1 MLCLWYDDPT
11 IQFLSIMPASP
22 INQLRVKRDSAT
34 AEFIEWYE
42 VYGAK
47 PVSEGGRKRKGAGKS
62 TALMILDCILNQK
75 VGIVLRGRDD
85 NSDQVEE
92 ILDAYKNKLSPE
104 MQKAKEN
111 LSDEEYK
118 TFVELSKKANI

>member
-1 MLCLWYDDPT
+1 VLCLWYDDPT

-62 TALMILDCILNQK
+62 TALMILDCILNQN
-75 VGIVLRGRDD
+75 VGRRDD
-85 NSDQVEE
+85 NSDQVKE
-92 ILDAYKNKLSPE
+92 ILDAYKNKLSPTL
-104 MQKAKEN
+104 QKAKER
-111 LSDEEYK
+111 LTDEDYK
-118 TFVELSKKANI
+118 KFVELNKKVNPLN

>member
-1 MLCLWYDDPT
+1 
-11 IQFLSIMPASP
+11 MPVSP
-22 INQLRVKRDSAT
+22 IHQLKVKRDSAT

-42 VYGAK
+42 VYAAK
-47 PVSEGGRKRKGAGKS
+47 PANEGGRKRKGSGKV

-75 VGIVLRGRDD
+75 VGRRDD
-85 NSDQVEE
+85 NSDQVKE

-118 TFVELSKKANI
+118 TFVELNKKANI

>member
-1 MLCLWYDDPT
+1 
-11 IQFLSIMPASP
+11 MPVNP
-22 INQLRVKRDSAT
+22 IIHVLKIKKDSAT

-47 PVSEGGRKRKGAGKS
+47 PVKEGARRRKGDGKGA
-62 TALMILDCILNQK
+62 ALMVLECLLNNTAEK
-75 VGIVLRGRDD
+75 RDD
-85 NSDQVEE
+85 NSDQCTE
-92 ILDAYKNKLSPE
+92 ILNAYKNKNKSQHYKD
-104 MQKAKEN
+104 MQKAKTN

>member
-1 MLCLWYDDPT
+1 
-11 IQFLSIMPASP
+11 MPASP
-22 INQLRVKRDSAT
+22 INQLKAKRDSAT

-47 PVSEGGRKRKGAGKS
+47 PVNEGGRKRKGNGKVA
-62 TALMILDCILNQK
+62 ALMILDCFLNQK
-75 VGIVLRGRDD
+75 VGRRDD
-85 NSDQVEE
+85 NSDQVKE

-118 TFVELSKKANI
+118 TFVELNKKANIEN

>member
-1 MLCLWYDDPT
+1 
-11 IQFLSIMPASP
+11 MPASP

-62 TALMILDCILNQK
+62 TALMILDCILNEN
-75 VGIVLRGRDD
+75 VGRRDD
-85 NSDQVEE
+85 NSDQVKE
-92 ILDAYKNKLSPE
+92 ILDAYKNKLSPTL
-104 MQKAKEN
+104 QKAKER
-111 LSDEEYK
+111 LTDEDYK
-118 TFVELSKKANI
+118 KFVELNKKVNPLN

>member
-1 MLCLWYDDPT
+1 
-11 IQFLSIMPASP
+11 MPVSP
-22 INQLRVKRDSAT
+22 INQLKVKRDSAT

-47 PVSEGGRKRKGAGKS
+47 KPINETGRKRKGNGKVA
-62 TALMILDCILNQK
+62 ALMILDCILNQK

-118 TFVELSKKANI
+118 TFVELNKKANI

>member
-1 MLCLWYDDPT
+1 
-11 IQFLSIMPASP
+11 MPASP

-47 PVSEGGRKRKGAGKS
+47 PVNEGGRKRKGNGKGA
-62 TALMILDCILNQK
+62 ALMVLECLLNNTANK
-75 VGIVLRGRDD
+75 RDD
-85 NSDQVEE
+85 NSDQCKE
-92 ILDAYKNKLSPE
+92 ILDAYKNKNQSK
-104 MQKAKEN
+104 MQKAKAN

>member
-1 MLCLWYDDPT
+1 
-11 IQFLSIMPASP
+11 MPASP
-22 INQLRVKRDSAT
+22 INQLKVKRDSAT

-47 PVSEGGRKRKGAGKS
+47 PVKEGGRRRKGDGKR
-62 TALMILDCILNQK
+62 TVIMVLDCLLNNTANK
-75 VGIVLRGRDD
+75 RDD
-85 NSDQVEE
+85 NEDQCKE
-92 ILDAYKNKLSPE
+92 ILDAYKNKNKSQHYKD
-104 MQKAKEN
+104 MQKAKTN

>member
-1 MLCLWYDDPT
+1 
-11 IQFLSIMPASP
+11 MPASP
-22 INQLRVKRDSAT
+22 INQLKVKRDSAT

-47 PVSEGGRKRKGAGKS
+47 PVNEGGRKRKGNGKVA
-62 TALMILDCILNQK
+62 ALMILDCILNQK
-75 VGIVLRGRDD
+75 VGRRDD
-85 NSDQVEE
+85 NSDQVKE
-92 ILDAYKNKLSPE
+92 ILDAYKNKNKSKHYKD
-104 MQKAKEN
+104 MQKAKTN

>member
-1 MLCLWYDDPT
+1 
-11 IQFLSIMPASP
+11 MPASP

-47 PVSEGGRKRKGAGKS
+47 PVKEGARSRKGDGKR
-62 TALMILDCILNQK
+62 TVIMVLDCLLNNTANK
-75 VGIVLRGRDD
+75 RDD
-85 NSDQVEE
+85 NEDQCKE

-118 TFVELSKKANI
+118 TFVELNKKANI